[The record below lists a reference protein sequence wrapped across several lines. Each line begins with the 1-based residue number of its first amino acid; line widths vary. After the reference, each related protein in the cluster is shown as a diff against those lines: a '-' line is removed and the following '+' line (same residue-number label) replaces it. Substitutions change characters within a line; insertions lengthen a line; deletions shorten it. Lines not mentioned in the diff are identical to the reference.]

1 MIVGTMISILER
13 IPDALEACLLHL
25 CECIEDCEYPQVII
39 RVLHVLAQHG
49 PDAVAPARFIRFIY
63 NRIILEDACVRAAAV
78 EALGQFAGR
87 VESVRK
93 SVVELLRGC
102 LKDENDEVRARVVVA
117 LTGLQ
122 GDASMLFARL
132 PLSPAQ
138 LHASLL
144 AFQQRPDEVL
154 DWNHLPVVEEKKP
167 SIASSAGNA
176 GSAAREEKKEEKVEA
191 SASELYQIPAFASYG
206 ALVRSSSAVSLTEAE
221 TEYHVRVIK
230 HVFREH
236 VVLQFVVSNTIEGQV
251 MCDVHMELHLEEG
264 DAARWNIDAILPCKT
279 IGLNEEKSCFVSLS
293 VQPSAEEVV
302 PEATFSAMMKFV
314 AKDVEEDELEA
325 LDEIEGFDEEYEVE
339 TFDVG
344 FGDFVARPLISDYRK
359 QWEALSGAC
368 EEEDQVGLSFEDVST
383 AVKEIVS
390 VLGLYAYEGT
400 DRVAMGVGVRR
411 GREA

>member
-1 MIVGTMISILER
+1 MISVLER

-49 PDAVAPARFIRFIY
+49 PSAVAPARFIRFIY
-63 NRIILEDACVRAAAV
+63 NRVILEDACVRAAAV

-87 VESVRK
+87 VESVKK
-93 SVVELLRGC
+93 SVAELLRGC

-122 GDASMLFARL
+122 EDTSVLFARL
-132 PLSPAQ
+132 PLSPSQ

-144 AFQQRPDEVL
+144 AFQQRPGEAL
-154 DWNHLPVVEEKKP
+154 DWNHLPVVEEKKK
-167 SIASSAGNA
+167 
-176 GSAAREEKKEEKVEA
+176 EEKKEEKKETKEETP
-191 SASELYQIPAFASYG
+191 ASELYQIPAFAAYG

-230 HVFREH
+230 HTFREH

-251 MCDVHMELHLEEG
+251 MCDVHMALNLEEG
-264 DAARWNIDAILPCKT
+264 DAARWNIDAVLPCKA
-279 IGLNEEKSCFVSLS
+279 IGMNEEKSCYVSLS
-293 VQPSAEEVV
+293 VAAGEEV
-302 PEATFSAMMKFV
+302 PEATFSAVMRFV
-314 AKDVEEDELEA
+314 AKDVEEDEMDA

-339 TFDVG
+339 TFEVG
-344 FGDFVARPLISDYRK
+344 FGDFVARPLINDYRK

-368 EEEDQVGLSFEDVST
+368 EAEDQVGLSFEDMGT
-383 AVKEIVS
+383 AVKEIVR

-400 DRVAMGVGVRR
+400 DRVAMGVGAM
-411 GREA
+411 GGSEA

>member
-1 MIVGTMISILER
+1 MISILER

-144 AFQQRPDEVL
+144 AFQQRPDAVL
-154 DWNHLPVVEEKKP
+154 DWNHLPVVEEKKA
-167 SIASSAGNA
+167 SVASSAANA
-176 GSAAREEKKEEKVEA
+176 GTAAREEKKEEKVEA
-191 SASELYQIPAFASYG
+191 SASELYQIPAFAAYG

>member
-1 MIVGTMISILER
+1 MISILER

-122 GDASMLFARL
+122 EDASMLFARL

-154 DWNHLPVVEEKKP
+154 DWNHLPVVEEKK
-167 SIASSAGNA
+167 ASV
-176 GSAAREEKKEEKVEA
+176 ARRWRRRRA
-191 SASELYQIPAFASYG
+191 SCTRFP
-206 ALVRSSSAVSLTEAE
+206 RSRRT
-221 TEYHVRVIK
+221 
-230 HVFREH
+230 
-236 VVLQFVVSNTIEGQV
+236 
-251 MCDVHMELHLEEG
+251 
-264 DAARWNIDAILPCKT
+264 ARWC
-279 IGLNEEKSCFVSLS
+279 
-293 VQPSAEEVV
+293 
-302 PEATFSAMMKFV
+302 
-314 AKDVEEDELEA
+314 
-325 LDEIEGFDEEYEVE
+325 
-339 TFDVG
+339 
-344 FGDFVARPLISDYRK
+344 
-359 QWEALSGAC
+359 
-368 EEEDQVGLSFEDVST
+368 
-383 AVKEIVS
+383 
-390 VLGLYAYEGT
+390 
-400 DRVAMGVGVRR
+400 GVRAR
-411 GREA
+411 CR

>member
-1 MIVGTMISILER
+1 MEV
-13 IPDALEACLLHL
+13 DH
-25 CECIEDCEYPQVII
+25 CE
-39 RVLHVLAQHG
+39 
-49 PDAVAPARFIRFIY
+49 
-63 NRIILEDACVRAAAV
+63 
-78 EALGQFAGR
+78 
-87 VESVRK
+87 
-93 SVVELLRGC
+93 
-102 LKDENDEVRARVVVA
+102 KD
-117 LTGLQ
+117 L
-122 GDASMLFARL
+122 
-132 PLSPAQ
+132 
-138 LHASLL
+138 
-144 AFQQRPDEVL
+144 
-154 DWNHLPVVEEKKP
+154 
-167 SIASSAGNA
+167 
-176 GSAAREEKKEEKVEA
+176 KEEKVEA
-191 SASELYQIPAFASYG
+191 SASELYQIPAFAAYG

-293 VQPSAEEVV
+293 VEPSAEEVV

-339 TFDVG
+339 AFDVG

-411 GREA
+411 GCEA

>member
-1 MIVGTMISILER
+1 
-13 IPDALEACLLHL
+13 
-25 CECIEDCEYPQVII
+25 
-39 RVLHVLAQHG
+39 
-49 PDAVAPARFIRFIY
+49 
-63 NRIILEDACVRAAAV
+63 
-78 EALGQFAGR
+78 
-87 VESVRK
+87 
-93 SVVELLRGC
+93 
-102 LKDENDEVRARVVVA
+102 
-117 LTGLQ
+117 
-122 GDASMLFARL
+122 MLFARL

-176 GSAAREEKKEEKVEA
+176 GSAVREEKKEEKVEA
-191 SASELYQIPAFASYG
+191 SASELYQIPAFAAYG

>member
-1 MIVGTMISILER
+1 MISILER

-154 DWNHLPVVEEKKP
+154 DWNHLPVVEEKKA
-167 SIASSAGNA
+167 SVASSAA
-176 GSAAREEKKEEKVEA
+176 SAVREKKEEKVEA

>member
-1 MIVGTMISILER
+1 MISILER

-93 SVVELLRGC
+93 SVVELLRRC

-122 GDASMLFARL
+122 EDASMLFARL

-144 AFQQRPDEVL
+144 AFQQRPDAVL
-154 DWNHLPVVEEKKP
+154 DWNHLPVGEEKKP
-167 SIASSAGNA
+167 SVANSTASSAV
-176 GSAAREEKKEEKVEA
+176 REEKKGEKVEA
-191 SASELYQIPAFASYG
+191 SASELYQIPAFAAYG

-293 VQPSAEEVV
+293 VEPSAEEVV

-339 TFDVG
+339 AFDVG

-411 GREA
+411 GCEA